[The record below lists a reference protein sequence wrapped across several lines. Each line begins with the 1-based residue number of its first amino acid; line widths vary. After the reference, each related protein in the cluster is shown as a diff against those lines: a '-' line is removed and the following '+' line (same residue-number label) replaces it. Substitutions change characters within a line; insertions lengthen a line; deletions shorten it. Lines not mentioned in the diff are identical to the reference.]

1 VEIPLTSHGMKKPA
15 VAETAGLSIDPTDLI
30 GRI

>member
-1 VEIPLTSHGMKKPA
+1 VEIPLTSQGMKKPA
-15 VAETAGLSIDPTDLI
+15 VAETAGFSIDPTNLV